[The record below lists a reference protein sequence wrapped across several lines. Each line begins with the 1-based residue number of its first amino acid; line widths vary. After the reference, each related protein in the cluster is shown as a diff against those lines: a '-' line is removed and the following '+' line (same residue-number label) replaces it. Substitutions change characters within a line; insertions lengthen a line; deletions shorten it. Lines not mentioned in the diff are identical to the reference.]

1 VGFKEDAD
9 FARFVSM
16 GAAGTAAVGRFLRD
30 EHGHRPV
37 ELERY
42 AMANK
47 VWQTKVKR
55 LRLPDLV
62 CLRCGRRVESR
73 AKSKLGIIV
82 SHSDRPGRQW
92 NAGGMRPTDLYAFVR
107 TDITSGAPLAGRPTF
122 FSSEALNS
130 VVHLAR
136 LSAPKAA
143 SEGSEVTMTWPSW
156 VPNRSG
162 VLEGID
168 AENRIVCQWEDGSVL
183 RYWQWRRWG
192 DTRYLYVEPGSP
204 IVAND
209 TMVAGVVPPVDSPG
223 CAGDIWDIA
232 GALGADDETEKYAA
246 IKAAGI
252 MGRSDLGDHLARIEA
267 EEQDWRV
274 RLEAAAALARLDPAV
289 WTKRIVSVADETDTR
304 DESRMEAV
312 FALGEIPTD
321 EAAEA
326 LAAVAGDEDN
336 PVELRAA
343 AAWGLGRGVHPRP
356 DLLLPMTSSA
366 EPLVSLHAIVAL
378 ESVPE
383 DQVPELIAALSS
395 EDDRVAASAAHVLS
409 RHRCVEPLL
418 GVVRDGGR
426 ARLWA
431 LSALGDL
438 SPDLV
443 REALGGALDEET
455 EKALEP
461 LWLSQHDWLRRDEG
475 RDGLEALDVQTV
487 RFNPVDLGG

>member
-1 VGFKEDAD
+1 MGFKEDAD

-16 GAAGTAAVGRFLRD
+16 GAAGTARVGRYLRD
-30 EHGHRPV
+30 ECGHRPI

-42 AMANK
+42 AMSNK

-62 CLRCGRRVESR
+62 CLRCGQRIESR
-73 AKSKLGIIV
+73 AKSKLGVIV
-82 SHSDRPGRQW
+82 SHSDRPGREW

-107 TDITSGAPLAGRPTF
+107 ADLGDGTPAVGSPIF

-130 VVHLAR
+130 VVSLAK

-168 AENRIVCQWEDGSVL
+168 DEGRIVCHWEDGGTL

-192 DTRYLYVEPGSP
+192 DSRYLYVEPGSP
-204 IVAND
+204 IVAED
-209 TMVAGVVPPVDSPG
+209 TMVAGVVPPVASPE
-223 CAGDIWDIA
+223 CSGDIWDVA
-232 GALGADDETEKYAA
+232 EALHAEDETEEYAG

-252 MGRSDLGDHLARIEA
+252 TGRDDLGDNLARIEA
-267 EEQDWRV
+267 DEADWRI
-274 RLEAAAALARLDPAV
+274 RLEAAAALARLDPAT
-289 WTKRIVSVADETDTR
+289 WTKRVVGLADETDSR
-304 DESRMEAV
+304 DEARMEAV
-312 FALGEIPTD
+312 FTLSEIPTD
-321 EAAEA
+321 EAADA
-326 LAAVAGDEDN
+326 LAAVATDDVN

-356 DLLLPMTSSA
+356 DLLLPLTASE

-383 DQVPELIAALSS
+383 NRVPALVASLES
-395 EDDRVAASAAHVLS
+395 DDDRVAASAAHVLS
-409 RHRCVEPLL
+409 RHQCVGALL
-418 GVVRDGGR
+418 DVVHRGGR

-431 LSALGDL
+431 LGALGDL
-438 SPDLV
+438 SPELV
-443 REALGGALDEET
+443 RHADGGTLDDET
-455 EKALEP
+455 ERALEP
-461 LWLSQHDWLRRDEG
+461 MWLAQHDWLRRDEG
-475 RDGLEALDVQTV
+475 RDGLEALDIQTV
-487 RFNPVDLGG
+487 RFDPINLAE

>member
-1 VGFKEDAD
+1 MGFKEDAD

-62 CLRCGRRVESR
+62 CLRCGRRIESR

-92 NAGGMRPTDLYAFVR
+92 NAGGMRPTDLYAFIR
-107 TDITSGAPLAGRPTF
+107 TDLTSGAPLAGRPTF

-130 VVHLAR
+130 VVGLAR

-162 VLEGID
+162 TVEEID
-168 AENRIVCQWEDGSVL
+168 AEDRIVCRWEDGSVL

-192 DTRYLYVEPGSP
+192 DARYLYIEPGSP

-209 TMVAGVVPPVDSPG
+209 TMVAGVVPPVESPG
-223 CAGDIWDIA
+223 CAGDVWDIA
-232 GALGADDETEKYAA
+232 GALGADEETEEYAA

-274 RLEAAAALARLDPAV
+274 RLEAAAALARLDPAA
-289 WTKRIVSVADETDTR
+289 WTKRIVTLADETNLVTSHGWR
-304 DESRMEAV
+304 LFSPWEKSQRTKPQRRSLSLRQMRT
-312 FALGEIPTD
+312 IPWSF
-321 EAAEA
+321 ERQQHGGWVGAC
-326 LAAVAGDEDN
+326 
-336 PVELRAA
+336 
-343 AAWGLGRGVHPRP
+343 
-356 DLLLPMTSSA
+356 
-366 EPLVSLHAIVAL
+366 I
-378 ESVPE
+378 
-383 DQVPELIAALSS
+383 
-395 EDDRVAASAAHVLS
+395 HVRTCS
-409 RHRCVEPLL
+409 YR
-418 GVVRDGGR
+418 
-426 ARLWA
+426 
-431 LSALGDL
+431 
-438 SPDLV
+438 
-443 REALGGALDEET
+443 
-455 EKALEP
+455 
-461 LWLSQHDWLRRDEG
+461 
-475 RDGLEALDVQTV
+475 
-487 RFNPVDLGG
+487 